1 MIRFTLTL
9 VFSLLLSGNL
19 FAGSAMN
26 YSFDSS
32 VSVTLNDSQE
42 VKGLKAKI
50 GTFLQSK
57 IQDPETKHKKF
68 YAVVLAVALGP
79 FGVHRLY
86 LGTATKVPLIYTL
99 TLGGGL
105 GFLPLSDIV
114 AILITDDWQKYIAN
128 DRVIMWSMP

>member
-1 MIRFTLTL
+1 MMRYIFFA
-9 VFSLLLSGNL
+9 VFSLLLTGYL
-19 FAGSAMN
+19 KACPAN
-26 YSFDSS
+26 YTAESYENI
-32 VSVTLNDSQE
+32 TLNDSQE

-50 GTFLQSK
+50 GTYLRSK

-114 AILITDDWQKYIAN
+114 AIIITDDWKKYIDN
-128 DRVIMWSMP
+128 NKIIMWSIP

>member
-1 MIRFTLTL
+1 MMRYIFFV
-9 VFSLLLSGNL
+9 VFSLLLTGYL
-19 FAGSAMN
+19 KACPAN
-26 YSFDSS
+26 YTAESYENI
-32 VSVTLNDSQE
+32 TLNDSQE

-50 GTFLQSK
+50 GTYLRSK

-114 AILITDDWQKYIAN
+114 AIIITDDWKKYIDN
-128 DRVIMWSMP
+128 NKIIMWSIP